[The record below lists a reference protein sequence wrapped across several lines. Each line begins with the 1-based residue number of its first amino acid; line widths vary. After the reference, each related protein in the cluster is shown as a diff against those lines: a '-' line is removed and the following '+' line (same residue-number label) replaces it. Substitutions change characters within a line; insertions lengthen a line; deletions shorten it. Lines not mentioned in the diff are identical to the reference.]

1 MQFKLFVSFVFIS
14 FLTFSQSSSKRV
26 LFIGNSYTSVN
37 NLPQMLRNVALSV
50 NDTVDFD
57 VNAPGGQTFQGH
69 FNNPTSTNKIMAGG
83 WDFVVLQEQSQYPS
97 FPTGQVMAEVFPY
110 ARKLDSLVILY
121 NSCAETVFY
130 MTWGRKNGDASNC
143 SYWPPVCTYNGMD
156 SLLNLRYQLM
166 AEQNNAIVS
175 PVGEVWK
182 YIRTNHPEIELY
194 QTDESHP
201 SVAGTY
207 LAACTFY
214 STVFRKD
221 PTAVTFYAGLSS
233 VDAINIQNAVKLNV
247 FDSLEK
253 WNIGLY
259 DLNAD
264 FDFEQSA
271 SGQVTFSNNSTE
283 TATMMWN
290 FGDGSTSTEMNPT
303 HTFTQPGVYEVVLTI
318 TECGKTATI
327 SQTITVNSLGIA
339 EMNAASWNV
348 YPNPVNDLLQL
359 DNQQSNATFYVIYN
373 ALGEIVHEG
382 KLVIGNN
389 SISTEQLV
397 QGVYHIEIRD
407 ASTALG
413 RKKLVKLDS
422 KI

>member
-69 FNNPTSTNKIMAGG
+69 FNNPTSLNKIMAGG

-97 FPTGQVMAEVFPY
+97 FPTSQVMAEVFPY
-110 ARKLDSLVILY
+110 ARKLDSIVNLY

-156 SLLNLRYQLM
+156 SLLNLRYQMM
-166 AEQNNAIVS
+166 ASQNDAIVS
-175 PVGEVWK
+175 PVGQVWN

-221 PTAVTFYAGLSS
+221 PTAVTFFAGLSS
-233 VDAINIQNAVKLNV
+233 VDAIKIQNAVKLHV

-264 FDFEQSA
+264 FDFELS
-271 SGQVTFSNNSTE
+271 SGGEVAFSNSSTS
-283 TATMMWN
+283 TVSVVWD
-290 FGDGSTSTEMNPT
+290 FGDGSTSTEINPT
-303 HTFTQPGVYEVVLTI
+303 HTYAQSGVYEVVLTI

-327 SQTITVNSLGIA
+327 TKTITFTPLGIA
-339 EMNAASWNV
+339 EMKATLWNV
-348 YPNPVNDLLQL
+348 YPNPVNQFLQL
-359 DNQQSNATFYVIYN
+359 DNQQSNATFFLIYN
-373 ALGEIVHEG
+373 AMGEIVHEG
-382 KLVIGNN
+382 KLVTGINK
-389 SISTEQLV
+389 ISTEHLV
-397 QGVYHIEIRD
+397 QGIYHIEIRD
-407 ASTALG
+407 ASSVLG
-413 RKKLVKLDS
+413 RKKLAKLDF
-422 KI
+422 KF